1 MAVIEYDIMEY
12 NMNIYV
18 CIHVQP
24 KSCFVLEESRSSFMG
39 SAMLQ
44 CLHVSTV
51 AQTGQMRYLIGSATS
66 FMHIN
71 HTHRSEVIDITHLTG
86 FHPTHDEM

>member
-1 MAVIEYDIMEY
+1 MAEIEYDIMEY
-12 NMNIYV
+12 DMNIYV

-24 KSCFVLEESRSSFMG
+24 KSCFVLEESMSSFMV

-51 AQTGQMRYLIGSATS
+51 AQTGQMRDLIGSATS
-66 FMHIN
+66 FMQIN
-71 HTHRSEVIDITHLTG
+71 HTHWSEVIDITHLTSY
-86 FHPTHDEM
+86 

>member
-24 KSCFVLEESRSSFMG
+24 KSCFVLEESRSSSMG

-51 AQTGQMRYLIGSATS
+51 AQTGQKRYLIGSMTS

-71 HTHRSEVIDITHLTG
+71 HTHRSEVIDITHLTSY
-86 FHPTHDEM
+86 